1 MSSFCEKSSVP
12 VFPYNRGMSENTP
25 PVGTI
30 IWRDLTVPDAAAIRD
45 FYARV
50 VGWRAQ
56 PVSMGNY
63 NDFNMLPPDTEE
75 PAAGICYAR
84 GTNADLPPQWLIY
97 VVVEDVDQSAADCV
111 KLGGAVVA
119 PPRGMAGGRFC
130 VIRDP
135 AGAVCGLYQPPSA
148 A

>member
-1 MSSFCEKSSVP
+1 
-12 VFPYNRGMSENTP
+12 MSENTP

-56 PVSMGNY
+56 PLSMGNY
-63 NDFNMLPPDTEE
+63 NDFNMLPPDSQE

-97 VVVEDVDQSAADCV
+97 IVVEDVDQSAADCV

-119 PPRGMAGGRFC
+119 PPRGMGGGRFC

>member
-1 MSSFCEKSSVP
+1 
-12 VFPYNRGMSENTP
+12 MSENTP

-56 PVSMGNY
+56 PVSMGPY
-63 NDFNMLPPDTEE
+63 NDFNMLPPDTQE

-84 GTNADLPPQWLIY
+84 GTNADLPPQWLVY
-97 VVVEDVDQSAADCV
+97 VVVPNVDAAAAMCAE
-111 KLGGAVVA
+111 LGGAVVA
-119 PPRGMAGGRFC
+119 LPRPLGGGRMC

-135 AGAVCGLYQPPSA
+135 AGAVCALYQPNA
-148 A
+148 AP